1 LSSSLQNRDRDIIWH
16 PYTQMKDAL
25 PFIPMVRGEGSYLF
39 DEAGNKYIDAVSS
52 WWTNIHGH
60 GDPDIAEAIY
70 AQAQKLEQVIFAG
83 FTHEPAVQLAEM
95 LLQRIPFH
103 KRVFY
108 SDNGSTAVEVA
119 IKMALQFYWNKG
131 EIRSKV
137 IAFKD
142 AYHGDTFGAMS
153 VSARGV
159 FTAPFQNLLFDV
171 EFISTPTPGNEQL
184 AIDEMNALIERYG
197 KSNIA
202 AFIFEPLVLGSS
214 GMLMYSEKVLD
225 DLMEICKANNII
237 TIADEVMT
245 GFGRT
250 GKFLAT
256 DYCQNKPDIICL
268 SKGITGGF
276 LPFAVTTCTAEI
288 YDAFLSNDKAKMFFH
303 GHSYTANPLG
313 CAAGIASLKLFDT
326 DNTFDKIAQIEK
338 WHAAFE
344 SEIKG
349 NAFVSEVRH
358 RGTII
363 AIELKTD
370 NGGYLDNIRDRAYR
384 FFIERKIILRPLGHI
399 IYILP
404 PYCTSEKDMQ
414 LVYSAIRDFLGSLT
428 GSVSVNNKSGQ

>member
-1 LSSSLQNRDRDIIWH
+1 MSSSLQNRDRDIIWH

-25 PFIPMVRGEGSYLF
+25 PFVPMVHGDGSYLF
-39 DEAGNKYIDAVSS
+39 DEQGTQYIDAVSS
-52 WWTNIHGH
+52 WWTNLHGH
-60 GDPDIAEAIY
+60 AHPHIATAIY
-70 AQAQKLEQVIFAG
+70 AQAKKLEQVIFAG
-83 FTHEPAVQLAEM
+83 FTHEPAIQLAEM

-103 KRVFY
+103 QRVFY

-119 IKMALQFYWNKG
+119 IKMALQFWWNKG
-131 EIRSKV
+131 QQRKKI

-171 EFISTPTPGNEQL
+171 EFIPTPTPGNEEL
-184 AIDEMNALIERYG
+184 AMNELNALIQRYG
-197 KSNIA
+197 KSDIA
-202 AFIFEPLVLGSS
+202 GFIFEPLVLGSA
-214 GMLMYSEKVLD
+214 GMLMYSAPVLD
-225 DLMEICKANNII
+225 EMTGVCKANGIL

-276 LPFAVTTCTAEI
+276 LPFAASTCTAEI
-288 YDAFLSNDKAKMFFH
+288 YEAFLSNDKAKMFFH

-313 CAAGIASLKLFDT
+313 CAAGIASLELFET
-326 DNTFDKIAQIEK
+326 EKTFDKIAQIENT
-338 WHAAFE
+338 HRSFAA
-344 SEIKG
+344 EIKA
-349 NAFVSEVRH
+349 NAFVSDVRQW
-358 RGTII
+358 GTIL
-363 AIELKTD
+363 AIELRTD
-370 NGGYLDNIRDRAYR
+370 DEGGYLNNIRDKAYQ
-384 FFIERKIILRPLGHI
+384 FFMDRKVILRPLGHI

-404 PYCTSEKDMQ
+404 PYCTSEADMQ
-414 LVYSAIRDFLGSLT
+414 LVYAAIRDFLAGL
-428 GSVSVNNKSGQ
+428 